1 VRDFIYSDL
10 SKYENTEFKSM
21 KGNIELEAK
30 FYNKEG
36 KLVEKTDLQHLTRA
50 ELNEL
55 MTMKGMK
62 LKSTSEHNEF

>member
-1 VRDFIYSDL
+1 
-10 SKYENTEFKSM
+10 M